1 MWYDWPGMDKEKERA
16 LRHDKLIDITTTGRK
31 TGSPHRIEIAFHYL
45 DGRIY
50 ISGLPGTRDWYANLV
65 ANPEFTFHLKQS
77 LEADIPATAIPVLA
91 EGARRKVLARVVEK
105 WGRENELESF
115 MEDSPLVEVQLKIKE
130 DSDE

>member
-1 MWYDWPGMDKEKERA
+1 MNKEIERA
-16 LRHDKLIDITTTGRK
+16 LQHDKLIDITTTGRK
-31 TGSPHRIEIAFHYL
+31 TRNQQRIEIAFHYL
-45 DGRIY
+45 DDRIY

-77 LEADIPATAIPVLA
+77 LEADIPAKAIPVLA

-105 WGRENELESF
+105 WGREDELESF
-115 MEDSPLVEVQLKIKE
+115 VEDSPLVEVQFKIKE